1 MKKKTSFL
9 EEEITKL
16 YLDLSGN
23 PVTEKVTVTVPTT
36 LPPVTVVVTDASGN
50 PVTGY
55 QFT

>member
-1 MKKKTSFL
+1 MIKF
-9 EEEITKL
+9 

-36 LPPVTVVVTDASGN
+36 LPPVTVGVTDASGN

-55 QFT
+55 CLH